1 LSAYDLSS
9 YNFYFLPICFLKKK
23 KKKEEAIS
31 LVRTPWG
38 MSNLPNLTKTGFKK
52 IRREKVE

>member
-1 LSAYDLSS
+1 MTCPLITFIFSL
-9 YNFYFLPICFLKKK
+9 FVFFFKE
-23 KKKEEAIS
+23 KKEEAIS

-52 IRREKVE
+52 IRREKVA